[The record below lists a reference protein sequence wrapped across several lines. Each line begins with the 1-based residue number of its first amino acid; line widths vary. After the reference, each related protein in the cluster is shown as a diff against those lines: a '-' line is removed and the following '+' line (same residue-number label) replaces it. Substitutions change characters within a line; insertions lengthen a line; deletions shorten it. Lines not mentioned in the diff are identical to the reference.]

1 MNKQIS
7 LLCIININCTMNNT
21 LISVSD
27 INGKIITFGS
37 TGVLQIK
44 GAQKKFPFSS
54 QQIGYFCGSQIF
66 NAGIRYGFVNIKG
79 FGKGK
84 KAVLKGLKFSSLR
97 LLKINNLT
105 GLSFNGCKT
114 KKMTR
119 SK

>member
-1 MNKQIS
+1 
-7 LLCIININCTMNNT
+7 MNNT

-27 INGKIITFGS
+27 INNNMITFGS

-54 QQIGYFCGSQIF
+54 QQIGYFCGSRIF
-66 NAGIRYGFVNIKG
+66 NAGIRYAFINIKG

-84 KAVLKGLKFSSLR
+84 KGVLKGLKFSNLR
-97 LLKINNLT
+97 LLRIHNLT
-105 GLSFNGCKT
+105 SVSFNGCKT

-119 SK
+119 CK